1 MSSLIYERS
10 NHLAGRSGLASE
22 PMRVCLHNHRF
33 LENSGATLMDRGYPI
48 LPHLAY
54 LGRSSDF
61 TCYAY

>member
-1 MSSLIYERS
+1 
-10 NHLAGRSGLASE
+10 
-22 PMRVCLHNHRF
+22 MRVCLHNHRF